1 MLPNWMTRSTTDVTK
16 PVKASMPLPSA
27 ASAVL
32 ALDEL
37 SPYGGSSGLFSSHWA
52 NTMLARRASST

>member
-1 MLPNWMTRSTTDVTK
+1 MLPNWMTRSTTEVTN
-16 PVKASMPLPSA
+16 PVNASMPLPSV

-37 SPYGGSSGLFSSHWA
+37 SSRGESSGLFSSNCA
-52 NTMLARRASST
+52 NTTLATRASST